1 MSVWKSLGSRFLK
14 YLFGGLLGGPIGSA
28 LVSYDDDATGRASEG
43 DKWYTK
49 VVKGFNNLFN
59 SDHDWFDYQS
69 WNDAGSALAAK
80 TTGSALTPA
89 EQAANQFNADE
100 AQKQRD
106 FEEYMSSTAYQRQ
119 VKDMQA
125 AGINPAMAMSGSGAS
140 TPSGVSASSVAPQSG
155 VSFSDLMQL
164 IMMPMQKKLM
174 QAQAGMFRDQGQAAL
189 LNAGAAMRN
198 AGANERNA
206 GTNERNAGTN
216 EQNAWT
222 NRMNAVTERMRA
234 QIEKSRV
241 ENVNSLND
249 EEKKRVAAQTAFI
262 DLQREQLPKQLEVA
276 QKNADSQAKHA
287 IAALRQ
293 ADAAVQNAA
302 TNDRL
307 ADYET
312 SLKYTQELLTWYQA
326 EGQKVIAQYLP
337 EKTRA
342 EIDNILKEGVV
353 LDERGRLVHKQGNL
367 VDAQMVKTY
376 VNVGTDISGA
386 INQWL
391 NPLSKGPGSS
401 ASTGFDLSGAYQGV
415 AYGYD

>member
-1 MSVWKSLGSRFLK
+1 MAFWNNFGKFLVH
-14 YLFGGLLGGPIGSA
+14 LLAPGIGTA
-28 LVSYDDDATGRASEG
+28 AVSYSDNEG
-43 DKWYTK
+43 GMAKPEEDKWYTK
-49 VVKGFNNLFN
+49 AVKGLNMWLNPEHAWFEY
-59 SDHDWFDYQS
+59 DDWNKQG
-69 WNDAGSALAAK
+69 DAFMAK
-80 TTGSALTPA
+80 QTGSDLTPA
-89 EQAANQFNADE
+89 EKAANQFTADE

-106 FEEYMSSTAYQRQ
+106 WEEYMSNTSYQRQ

-125 AGINPAMAMSGSGAS
+125 AGVNPAMAMKGDGAAVPSGAS
-140 TPSGVSASSVAPQSG
+140 ATSVSPQSG
-155 VSFSDLMQL
+155 ASLSDIMQL
-164 IMMPMQKKLM
+164 ILMPMQKKLM
-174 QAQAGMFRDQGQAAL
+174 QAQSQMYSDQGKAAL
-189 LNAGAAMRN
+189 LNAGAN
-198 AGANERNA
+198 VRNA

-216 EQNAWT
+216 EKNAT
-222 NRMNAVTERMRA
+222 TQRMQAETERMRA
-234 QIEKSRV
+234 EIEQSRV
-241 ENVNSLND
+241 ENVNALND
-249 EEKKRVAAQTAFI
+249 EQKKVLAEQAAFI
-262 DLQREQLPKQLEVA
+262 KLQREQLPEQLEVA
-276 QKNADSQAKHA
+276 KKNADSQSRHA

-337 EKTRA
+337 ERTRT
-342 EIDNILKEGVV
+342 EIDNLIKEGVV

-386 INQWL
+386 VNQWL
-391 NPLSKGPGSS
+391 NPFSKGATSS
-401 ASTGFDLSGAYQGV
+401 SGAGFDLSGAYQGV